1 MIQVR
6 IKRVFDPEEAS
17 DGFRV
22 LVDRLW
28 PRGIRKEQLLYDAW
42 AKDITPST
50 PLRQWF
56 HQDET
61 GHWAEFVQK
70 YRQELSENPAVEEF
84 IDRLRGQQT
93 VTLLYASKNAT
104 SNHALSC
111 GYGEMVRWMPRSKL
125 FKTSVDGVASVLA
138 VPPYAFATEL
148 NLSMSVVLLICVLH
162 STNNSLLPAFT
173 MISTSFLSTLVLKG
187 KRQFMQIFFV
197 RFQWFSILAALYSNH
212 PELKANSIA

>member
-42 AKDITPST
+42 AKDITPS
-50 PLRQWF
+50 PHLRQWF

-104 SNHALSC
+104 SNHALILQ
-111 GYGEMVRWMPRSKL
+111 EFLTKRLNQRS
-125 FKTSVDGVASVLA
+125 
-138 VPPYAFATEL
+138 
-148 NLSMSVVLLICVLH
+148 
-162 STNNSLLPAFT
+162 
-173 MISTSFLSTLVLKG
+173 
-187 KRQFMQIFFV
+187 
-197 RFQWFSILAALYSNH
+197 
-212 PELKANSIA
+212 

>member
-70 YRQELSENPAVEEF
+70 YRQELSENPAVKEF
-84 IDRLRGQQT
+84 IDRLRF
-93 VTLLYASKNAT
+93 AFMI
-104 SNHALSC
+104 LSI
-111 GYGEMVRWMPRSKL
+111 S
-125 FKTSVDGVASVLA
+125 
-138 VPPYAFATEL
+138 
-148 NLSMSVVLLICVLH
+148 
-162 STNNSLLPAFT
+162 T
-173 MISTSFLSTLVLKG
+173 MILLNKSIDLIISSRCSVKNRYRSLIDSYSFIAPTFTSPSSLILSTMLLLSLTAGVITKS
-187 KRQFMQIFFV
+187 
-197 RFQWFSILAALYSNH
+197 W
-212 PELKANSIA
+212 

>member
-42 AKDITPST
+42 AKDITPS
-50 PLRQWF
+50 PPVRQWF

-104 SNHALSC
+104 SNHALILQ
-111 GYGEMVRWMPRSKL
+111 EFLTKRLNQRS
-125 FKTSVDGVASVLA
+125 
-138 VPPYAFATEL
+138 
-148 NLSMSVVLLICVLH
+148 
-162 STNNSLLPAFT
+162 
-173 MISTSFLSTLVLKG
+173 
-187 KRQFMQIFFV
+187 
-197 RFQWFSILAALYSNH
+197 
-212 PELKANSIA
+212 